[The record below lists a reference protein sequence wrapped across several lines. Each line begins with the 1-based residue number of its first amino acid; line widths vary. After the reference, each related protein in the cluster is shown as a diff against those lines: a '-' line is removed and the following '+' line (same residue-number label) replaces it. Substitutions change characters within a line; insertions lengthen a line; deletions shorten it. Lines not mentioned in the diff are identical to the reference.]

1 MAKTFTSSIAT
12 PNTGDVLTALVL
24 DAAITTLNSHTVP
37 PLMRARRA
45 AAQAIGA
52 NSLIAINWD
61 TADIATTDSGMW
73 SPTSNKVTI
82 QTAGVYLVTATLN
95 FLAGSGSGPYGMS
108 IYVNPTYSGTG
119 DTATITAGTRIT
131 GTLANLSSATT
142 QTVLSCTTLYSFAA
156 NDTVGVTGFQNSSA
170 SVNIAAVNEQNTL
183 SLVFVGRTS

>member
-12 PNTGDVLTALVL
+12 PNTGDVLTAS
-24 DAAITTLNSHTVP
+24 AYSSAITTLNSHTVP
-37 PLMRARRA
+37 PVMRARRA
-45 AAQAIGA
+45 AVQAIGV
-52 NSLIAINWD
+52 NSPIAINWD

-95 FLAGSGSGPYGMS
+95 FVAGSGSGPYGVS
-108 IYVNPTYSGTG
+108 IYANPTFSGTG

-131 GTLANLSSATT
+131 GTLANLSSGLT
-142 QTVLSCTTLYSFAA
+142 QTVVSCTTLYSFAA
-156 NDTVGVTGFQNSSA
+156 NDTVGVIGYQNSVA
-170 SVNIAAVNEQNTL
+170 SVNISNGNEQNTF